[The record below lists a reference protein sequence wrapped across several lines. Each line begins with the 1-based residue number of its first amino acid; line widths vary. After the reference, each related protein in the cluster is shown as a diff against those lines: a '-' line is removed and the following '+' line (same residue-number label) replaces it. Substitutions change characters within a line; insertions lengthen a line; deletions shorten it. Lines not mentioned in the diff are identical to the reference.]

1 MRRHSV
7 GLVVPLAVL
16 LLFVA
21 PAFAGEAQW
30 VEVKSPHFSVVTDGG
45 EKRGRDVA
53 IRFEQMRAV
62 FGALLVQTNVNLP
75 VPLQIV
81 AFRNTKELRQFA
93 PLWNGKPTEVAGL
106 FLGNTDR
113 SFILLDLSV
122 ENPWAVVFHEYAHQ
136 LMDGNLAMQMD
147 PWFEEGFAEF
157 FASIEVDGKQAR
169 VGKIPEDTYRI
180 LQQTG
185 LMKTADLLRVQHN
198 SRTYNENGDRRGG
211 FYAQS
216 AMMVHYVYDNNLV
229 PKLTKYFE
237 LVDDKKDTVE
247 DALQQALGMS
257 PAQFDKTLRNY
268 LSDGRYKY
276 YQMPTPAGIVTTNY
290 LTNALSAADS
300 SAILADVHLH
310 SPDYGQKAMD
320 EYQAILKTDAKNPS
334 ALRGLGYAYLLKQNF
349 DEAGKY
355 FQQAAD
361 GDSKD
366 PRVHYYAALLMS
378 RERTLGNPA
387 NIPVMTKELETSIA
401 LDPNYADAYSL
412 LAFAYAYGGD
422 PAKGLQSMRKAISLS
437 PRNESY
443 IYNLAQMYLNN
454 RNPDEAIPLFQFL
467 QKARNPALA
476 GQATDMLEQAQQM
489 KSVLASSTT
498 VVMGGMVPANQG
510 SPAAPAERPKVTL
523 KETKDETSPETP
535 VKVPLK
541 TVVKEGIK
549 TLPVSAPPRFV
560 KGKLS
565 SVDCSSAPGALLT
578 LTAGART
585 LKLHVA
591 DTKHVIIIGA
601 DSFSCGWTNQKLAVN
616 YVETSPDDGEV
627 MSVEVQ

>member
-1 MRRHSV
+1 MGRQLV
-7 GLVVPLAVL
+7 GLVVPLAVR
-16 LLFVA
+16 LFFAA

-62 FGALLVQTNVNLP
+62 FGTLLVQTNVNLP
-75 VPLQIV
+75 VALQIV
-81 AFRNTKELRQFA
+81 VFRNTKELRQFA
-93 PLWNGKPTEVAGL
+93 PLWKGKPTEVAGL

-136 LMDGNLAMQMD
+136 LMDGNLSMQMD

-198 SRTYNENGDRRGG
+198 SRTYNESGDRRGG

-216 AMMVHYVYDNNLV
+216 AMMVHYLYDNNLV
-229 PKLTKYFE
+229 PKLAKYFE
-237 LVDDKKDTVE
+237 LVDDKQDSVE

-257 PAQFDKTLRNY
+257 PPQFDKTLRNY

-290 LTNALSAADS
+290 LTSTLGAADS
-300 SAILADVHLH
+300 SAVLADVHLH

-349 DEAGKY
+349 EEAGKY

-378 RERTLGNPA
+378 RERILGNAA

-401 LDPNYADAYSL
+401 LDSNYADAYSL
-412 LAFAYAYGGD
+412 LAFAYTYAGD
-422 PAKGLQSMRKAISLS
+422 PAKGLQTMRKAISLS
-437 PRNESY
+437 PRNETY

-454 RNPDEAIPLFQFL
+454 QNPDAAFPLFQFL
-467 QKARNPALA
+467 QKARNPAVA
-476 GQATDMLEQAQQM
+476 AQARDMLEQAQKM
-489 KSVLASSTT
+489 KSALASGAT
-498 VVMGGMVPANQG
+498 VMMSGMVRVNQE
-510 SPAAPAERPKVTL
+510 SPAAPPEKAKATL
-523 KETKDETSPETP
+523 KGPADDASTETP
-535 VKVPLK
+535 VKAPLK
-541 TVVKEGIK
+541 TTIKEETK

-565 SVDCSSAPGALLT
+565 SVDCSLAPGAILT

-585 LKLHVA
+585 LKLHVP
-591 DTKHVIIIGA
+591 DTKHVIVIGA
-601 DSFSCGWTNQKLAVN
+601 DAFSCEWTNQKLAIN
-616 YVETSPDDGEV
+616 YVETSPGGGEV